1 MRWMILLLACFS
13 LAARAGE
20 ADLLVYK
27 VQEPGVENYF
37 SRILVTPARL
47 RMDEGSDTGGY
58 TLYDRKTSLIFNVDP
73 EEETVILFEPPLFQP
88 VPLESMKLGI
98 QIRVEKKAPRVDG
111 KQPVSVRLLANE
123 KVCRELLVIDNG
135 MVDALDALRELYKAL
150 ARVQYPTAHM
160 PGNVMTECEL
170 SEFVYAPQR
179 AWEHGLPLWDVMDGK
194 QRLLV
199 DFRRHYS
206 VREELFQ
213 VPEDYE
219 RVVPPPL
226 DGN

>member
-1 MRWMILLLACFS
+1 MRWIVLLLACFS

-37 SRILVTPARL
+37 SRILVTPTRL

-58 TLYDRKTSLIFNVDP
+58 TIYDRKTGLIFNVDT
-73 EEETVILFEPPLFQP
+73 EEETVIVFEPPSLQP
-88 VPLESMKLGI
+88 TPPESMKLDI
-98 QIRVEKKAPRVDG
+98 QTQVEKKAPQVEG

-135 MVDALDALRELYKAL
+135 MADAIAALRELYKAL

-160 PGNVMTECEL
+160 PGNDMSDCEL

-179 AWEHGLPLWDVMDGK
+179 AWEHGLPLWDVMGEK
-194 QRLLV
+194 RRLLV
-199 DFRRHYS
+199 DFRRHHS
-206 VREELFQ
+206 VPAEMFQ
-213 VPEDYE
+213 VPESYE

>member
-1 MRWMILLLACFS
+1 MRWIVLLLFCFS
-13 LAARAGE
+13 LTARAGE

-37 SRILVTPARL
+37 SRILVTPTRL

-58 TLYDRKTSLIFNVDP
+58 TIYDRKTGLIFNVDP
-73 EEETVILFEPPLFQP
+73 EEETVIVFEPPSLQP
-88 VPLESMKLGI
+88 TPPESMKLGI
-98 QIRVEKKAPRVDG
+98 QTQVEKKAPQVEG
-111 KQPVSVRLLANE
+111 KQPVSVKLLAN
-123 KVCRELLVIDNG
+123 KKLCRELLVIDNG
-135 MVDALDALRELYKAL
+135 MGDAIAALRELYKAL

-160 PGNVMTECEL
+160 PGNNMSECEL

-179 AWEHGLPLWDVMDGK
+179 AWEHGLPLWDVMGGK
-194 QRLLV
+194 RRLLV

-213 VPEDYE
+213 VPENYE

-226 DGN
+226 EGN

>member
-1 MRWMILLLACFS
+1 MRWIVLLLACFS
-13 LAARAGE
+13 LAAGAGE

-37 SRILVTPARL
+37 SRILVTPTRL

-58 TLYDRKTSLIFNVDP
+58 TIYDRKTGLIFNVDT
-73 EEETVILFEPPLFQP
+73 EEETVIVFEPPSLQP
-88 VPLESMKLGI
+88 TPPESMKLDI
-98 QIRVEKKAPRVDG
+98 QTQVEKKAPQVEG

-135 MVDALDALRELYKAL
+135 MADAIAALRELYKAL

-160 PGNVMTECEL
+160 PGNDMSDCEL

-179 AWEHGLPLWDVMDGK
+179 AWEHGLPLWDVMGEK
-194 QRLLV
+194 RRLLV

-206 VREELFQ
+206 VPAEMFQ
-213 VPEDYE
+213 VPESYE

-226 DGN
+226 EGN